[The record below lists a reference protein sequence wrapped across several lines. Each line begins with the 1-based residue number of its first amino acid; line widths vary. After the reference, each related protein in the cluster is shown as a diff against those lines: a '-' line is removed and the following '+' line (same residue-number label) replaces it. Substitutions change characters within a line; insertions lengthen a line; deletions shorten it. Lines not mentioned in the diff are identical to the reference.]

1 MKLPA
6 WAGLG
11 VGSASLVVIPAF
23 ALVLRV
29 RGLARETLWA
39 DELHVANAARRGL
52 IGAVQEAAGDVYP
65 PLHYAVA
72 ALTGGGS
79 PEGLRVPSVLAGVAT
94 VALVAA
100 VGRRAG
106 HFPMW
111 IAAGWLALLPAHV
124 HYSQEARSYALL
136 GLFFAGLLAA
146 QEVWKKPI
154 VAAWCASLCLYTHGL
169 APLLLLGA
177 VVAALWRRDRTALL
191 ALAVGGAT
199 FLPWIG
205 VSIVQRS
212 RFSGWGGYDVPPAR
226 LLSDVVGFFGAG
238 GLEGWLPLATG
249 GAVLVVGLLSAAR
262 RESRPLVLAVL
273 VPLLALYAS
282 GVAMHTVTAKHFSPL
297 LPAFALVLVHS
308 AAMVSHPAA
317 RLALLVVAHGS
328 PWLGLRRSAQAL
340 PVRFDIAGVVRST
353 QQVRPAGSPIFA
365 AFPTMWRY
373 YLPDDPVGALP
384 PPMEVA
390 EAREILAWQQ
400 ETWRGRSLTVW
411 WWMQAGQ
418 DRAWSQM
425 GDDWPFVWVTER
437 AGAEGMAFT
446 TDPGQTVPL
455 AAAEREHVEIEHRDR
470 TLGFYANG
478 RASLRIM
485 RDEVEEE
492 PDGLVA
498 IWLVGAPGG
507 PAGDVRQPHVEI
519 TIGEGGPVRIVAPAQ
534 LTRVVLG
541 AVHPGERLTVAFA
554 DDFSGPSGD
563 RNVWVTRVEVFGADR
578 VDIAALATSAR

>member
-6 WAGLG
+6 WSVLT
-11 VGSASLVVIPAF
+11 VIPGI
-23 ALVLRV
+23 ALALRIW
-29 RGLARETLWA
+29 GLAGETLWA

-65 PLHYAVA
+65 PLHYALA

-79 PEGLRVPSVLAGVAT
+79 PEGLRLPSVVAGVAA
-94 VALVAA
+94 VALVTA

-106 HFPMW
+106 PFPMW
-111 IAAGWLALLPAHV
+111 LAAGWLALLPAHI

-146 QEVWKKPI
+146 QEVWKEPI

-169 APLLLLGA
+169 APLLLLGP
-177 VVAALWRRDRTALL
+177 VAAAVWRRDRTALL
-191 ALAVGGAT
+191 ALAAGGVT
-199 FLPWIG
+199 FLPWLG

-212 RFSGWGGYDVPPAR
+212 RFSGWGGYDVPPAT
-226 LLSDVVGFFGAG
+226 LLSEVVGFFGAG
-238 GLEGWLPLATG
+238 GLDGWLPLATG
-249 GAVLVVGLLSAAR
+249 GAVLALGLASVAR
-262 RESRPLVLAVL
+262 REHRPLLLAVM
-273 VPLLALYAS
+273 VPLLALFAS

-297 LPAFALVLVHS
+297 LPAFALVLVRS

-317 RLALLVVAHGS
+317 RLALLVVALGS

-353 QQVRPAGSPIFA
+353 QQVRPAGSPVFA

-373 YLPDDPVGALP
+373 YLPEDPVGSLP
-384 PPMEVA
+384 PPMDVA

-446 TDPGQTVPL
+446 TDPGRTVLL
-455 AAAEREHVEIEHRDR
+455 AAAQREHARLEHGDR
-470 TLGFYANG
+470 TLGFYSNG
-478 RASLRIM
+478 RASLQIE
-485 RDEVEEE
+485 DE
-492 PDGLVA
+492 GLLA
-498 IWLVGAPGG
+498 IWLVGTAGGRPGEE
-507 PAGDVRQPHVEI
+507 RQPNVEV
-519 TIGEGGPVRIVAPAQ
+519 TVGERVPVPIVAPAR
-534 LTRVVLG
+534 LTRIVLG
-541 AVHPGERLTVAFA
+541 EAHPGDELTVVFA

-563 RNVWVTRVEVFGADR
+563 RNVWLTRVEVFGLDR
-578 VDIAALATSAR
+578 VDLAEPL